1 MKNSN
6 KLLWFAVGSLFGGV
20 LVCLVILKLAVPDR
34 ADQAEAAMP
43 RTKDATPVTRVY
55 DLKYFS
61 AVQSSGQWQLQLD
74 QGDTYRVKVEM
85 PAYLE
90 PGVMVAKE
98 RDVLR
103 LTLAPGWRLEGGEL
117 KAYITLP
124 KLQGLRLSGA
134 VTARLLGFDTER
146 LKIKASGATR
156 ISGEDNRVYYLSV
169 KGSGAVAMDFR
180 GNPVN
185 FAEIDLSGSSEIGLT
200 MAGGDL
206 KGRISGSGQ
215 VSYDGEIRDQEVEI
229 RGSGSVKRL
238 SSKS

>member
-20 LVCLVILKLAVPDR
+20 LVCLVMLKLTLPQRVE
-34 ADQAEAAMP
+34 QAEAAMP
-43 RTKDATPVTRVY
+43 LIKDPTPVTRFY

-61 AVQSSGQWQLQLD
+61 AVKASGHWRLQLD
-74 QGDTYRVKVEM
+74 QGETYAVKVEM

-90 PGVMVAKE
+90 PGVMVTKE
-98 RDVLR
+98 RDVLQFK
-103 LTLAPGWRLEGGEL
+103 LAPGWRLEGAEL
-117 KAYITLP
+117 KAHVTLP
-124 KLQGLRLSGA
+124 KLQRLRLSGA

-156 ISGEDNRVYYLSV
+156 ISGEDNRIYYLSV
-169 KGSGAVAMDFR
+169 DGAGAFAMDFL

-185 FAEIDLSGSSEIGLT
+185 FVDIDLSGSSEVGLT

-206 KGRISGSGQ
+206 KGRISGSGR
-215 VSYDGEIRDQEVEI
+215 VSYEGEIRDQEVEI
-229 RGSGSVKRL
+229 SGSGSIKRI
-238 SSKS
+238 SSKK

>member
-6 KLLWFAVGSLFGGV
+6 KLLWFAIGSLFGGV
-20 LVCLVILKLAVPDR
+20 LVSLVILKLSVPEGVEY
-34 ADQAEAAMP
+34 AEAAMP
-43 RTKDATPVTRVY
+43 RIKDKTPVTRAY

-61 AVQSSGQWQLQLD
+61 AVQASGQWQLQLD
-74 QGDTYRVKVEM
+74 QGDTYTVRVEM
-85 PAYLE
+85 PTYLE

-103 LTLAPGWRLEGGEL
+103 LKLAPGWKLEGGHL
-117 KAYITLP
+117 KAHITLP

-134 VTARLLGFDTER
+134 VTAQMLGFDTER
-146 LKIKASGATR
+146 LKIKAKGATR
-156 ISGEDNRVYYLSV
+156 ISGKDNRVYYISID
-169 KGSGAVAMDFR
+169 GSGAFSMDFH

-185 FAEIDLSGSSEIGLT
+185 FAEIDLSGSSKIGLT

-215 VSYDGEIRDQEVEI
+215 ISYDGEIRDQEVEI
-229 RGSGSVKRL
+229 SGSGSIKRL